1 MSLFDRSPKP
11 VQSGQQRRAKANRR
25 ASRDGEQA
33 FTRREQARDRAVY
46 GTTPAPRAW
55 WRSS

>member
-1 MSLFDRSPKP
+1 MPLFHRSTEP
-11 VQSGQQRRAKANRR
+11 QSGQQRRAKANKQ

-33 FTRREQARDRAVY
+33 FARREQDRDRAVY
-46 GTTPAPRAW
+46 SQTPARRAW